1 MFGSGSPHFS
11 VRPFRFFRTVPSIVE
26 RPVGP
31 PQVRRQARVSVVI
44 PTLNEARNLPL
55 VLPHIPLDVHEVI
68 LVDGASVDDT
78 IEVARSLLPS
88 IRIVIET
95 ERGKGAALCAGFRAA
110 EGDII
115 VMLDADGSTD
125 PTEIPRFVDALVRGA
140 DFAKGSRF
148 RGEGGSSDI
157 SRLRALGNWGF
168 VMLVRLLFGGRYTDL
183 CYGYNAFWASVLP
196 VLALDGTGFEIETM
210 MNVRALREGLR
221 VAEVPSYERSRI
233 HGQSNLRA
241 FRDGWRILRTIFR
254 ERLSRRQTTGNWDGT
269 MGIISEAAA
278 RRLVAVM
285 EVAPAGQLHLDFDAR
300 GGPAAYSDDKS
311 PIRLPREG
319 HRPRLVPVM
328 EGAPVLELP
337 AASIRR
343 PVAPAPEDGPTE
355 VPADGSVSHLA
366 PVLGM
371 LRASLEAAVEELG
384 IEASQAETSLSYAV
398 GGE

>member
-1 MFGSGSPHFS
+1 
-11 VRPFRFFRTVPSIVE
+11 
-26 RPVGP
+26 
-31 PQVRRQARVSVVI
+31 VSVVI

-125 PTEIPRFVDALVRGA
+125 PTEIPLFVEALLGGA

-157 SRLRALGNWGF
+157 SRFRALGNWGF

-196 VLALDGTGFEIETM
+196 VLALDGSGFEIETM

-221 VAEVPSYERSRI
+221 VAEVPSFERSRI

-241 FRDGWRILRTIFR
+241 FPDGLRILRTIIR
-254 ERLSRRQTTGNWDGT
+254 ERLSRRRSAGNWNGT
-269 MGIISEAAA
+269 MGVISHAAS

-285 EVAPAGQLHLDFDAR
+285 ETASAAQLPLSFGPISSATD
-300 GGPAAYSDDKS
+300 PAAAA
-311 PIRLPREG
+311 PIRLPLDG
-319 HRPRLVPVM
+319 PRPHLVPVM
-328 EGAPVLELP
+328 DGSAVFELP
-337 AASIRR
+337 SGDLQPSR
-343 PVAPAPEDGPTE
+343 
-355 VPADGSVSHLA
+355 LA
-366 PVLGM
+366 PVVEM
-371 LRASLEAAVEELG
+371 LRAGLEAVIDEPGFEGSMPEGPLA
-384 IEASQAETSLSYAV
+384 YAA
-398 GGE
+398 GGEG

>member
-11 VRPFRFFRTVPSIVE
+11 VRPFRFFRNVPSIVE
-26 RPVGP
+26 RPVEP

-125 PTEIPRFVDALVRGA
+125 PTEIPLFVEALLGGA

-157 SRLRALGNWGF
+157 SRFRALGNWGF

-196 VLALDGTGFEIETM
+196 VLALDGSGFEIETM

-221 VAEVPSYERSRI
+221 VAEVPSFERSRI

-241 FRDGWRILRTIFR
+241 FPDGLRILRTIIR
-254 ERLSRRQTTGNWDGT
+254 ERLSRRRSAGNWNGT
-269 MGIISEAAA
+269 MGVISHAAS

-285 EVAPAGQLHLDFDAR
+285 ETASAAQLPLSFGPISSATD
-300 GGPAAYSDDKS
+300 PAAAA
-311 PIRLPREG
+311 PIRLPLDG
-319 HRPRLVPVM
+319 PRPHLVPVM
-328 EGAPVLELP
+328 DGSAVFELP
-337 AASIRR
+337 SGDLQPSR
-343 PVAPAPEDGPTE
+343 
-355 VPADGSVSHLA
+355 LA
-366 PVLGM
+366 PVVEM
-371 LRASLEAAVEELG
+371 LRAGLEAVIDEPGFEGSMPEGPLA
-384 IEASQAETSLSYAV
+384 YAA
-398 GGE
+398 GGEG